1 MGQVNASCLLRHLA
15 VQASRSCK
23 VEAWGWRRDSEV
35 AAKIPCICSLWQVV
49 EVLKGLGLDSKRT
62 WAKTWGSLSM
72 EKLTLGLEIKFQ
84 ANVAMWL
91 LFYKNAKENVSE
103 AARPG
108 SSVSCPGSAEV
119 HRQES
124 AGLLTPKCLVCST
137 DSIHPPLVSLLPT
150 PTTAWVHF
158 VPWTPFYSWWSPW
171 LLLKIKFLDT
181 TNKIHRKEC
190 MLSKYC

>member
-1 MGQVNASCLLRHLA
+1 
-15 VQASRSCK
+15 
-23 VEAWGWRRDSEV
+23 
-35 AAKIPCICSLWQVV
+35 
-49 EVLKGLGLDSKRT
+49 
-62 WAKTWGSLSM
+62 M

-137 DSIHPPLVSLLPT
+137 DSILPPWFLAQAVGRS
-150 PTTAWVHF
+150 F
-158 VPWTPFYSWWSPW
+158 GESQPFDLAGSQGP
-171 LLLKIKFLDT
+171 LLLQLFQQE
-181 TNKIHRKEC
+181 HQP
-190 MLSKYC
+190 LSHFPLSPSP